1 MVLDCAISTCS
12 SHGYAQIL
20 ALLIAAERNVA
31 LGAAIVLDN
40 VEALLR
46 IATVVGGHGA
56 AAGEEL
62 QALSVVGTDGQ
73 IVIGAAEVT
82 LIRHRIDHAIQPDCF
97 AVLVHSGQVSGL
109 HRLHNAGAGDGGD
122 KCHKNCK
129 TSVCCT
135 VSAASSGCKTYT
147 GKSNV
152 VA

>member
-56 AAGEEL
+56 EAGEEL
-62 QALSVVGTDGQ
+62 QALSVVGTDGE

-97 AVLVHSGQVSGL
+97 AVLVHSGQVNGL

-135 VSAASSGCKTYT
+135 V
-147 GKSNV
+147 
-152 VA
+152 